1 MLNDEPPFGFS
12 LRQGYASTKLFDYQ
26 TAVTTCFGPAVR
38 LSATWADI
46 AFDAID
52 LVLWQ
57 ADDVDIIA
65 TRANLLVPVIGAD
78 TSHPFE

>member
-1 MLNDEPPFGFS
+1 

-38 LSATWADI
+38 LSATWADT